1 MKEILAKVSNKVGA
15 ISTKAKTGVMVAGM
29 SALSTVPVWASE
41 AGAGTS
47 GAGIA
52 IDFDIAQMFTFANI
66 IIEALMPVVYITAGL
81 GIGFL
86 IINSLKAAFREGGF
100 PSWGTHE
107 RGEGFSPRPFFV
119 S

>member
-1 MKEILAKVSNKVGA
+1 MKEFFAKVSNKVGA
-15 ISTKAKTGVMVAGM
+15 ISTKAKTGMMVAGM
-29 SALSTVPVWASE
+29 SAMCAVPAWASE
-41 AGAGTS
+41 SGAGTS

-86 IINSLKAAFREGGF
+86 IINSLKAAFR
-100 PSWGTHE
+100 
-107 RGEGFSPRPFFV
+107 
-119 S
+119 

>member
-1 MKEILAKVSNKVGA
+1 MKEFFAKVSNKVGA

-29 SALSTVPVWASE
+29 SALCAVPAWAAEGDS
-41 AGAGTS
+41 AG

-52 IDFDIAQMFTFANI
+52 INFDIAQMFTFANI

-86 IINSLKAAFREGGF
+86 IINSLKAAFR
-100 PSWGTHE
+100 
-107 RGEGFSPRPFFV
+107 
-119 S
+119 

>member
-1 MKEILAKVSNKVGA
+1 MKEILAKASNNASA
-15 ISTKAKTGVMVAGM
+15 ILTKAKTGVMVAAM
-29 SALSTVPVWASE
+29 SAMCAVPAWASE
-41 AGAGTS
+41 PGAGTS

-86 IINSLKAAFREGGF
+86 IINSLKAAFR
-100 PSWGTHE
+100 
-107 RGEGFSPRPFFV
+107 
-119 S
+119 

>member
-1 MKEILAKVSNKVGA
+1 MKEFFAKVSNKVGA

-29 SALSTVPVWASE
+29 SALCAVPAWA
-41 AGAGTS
+41 ADDAS

-52 IDFDIAQMFTFANI
+52 IDFDISQMFTFANI

-86 IINSLKAAFREGGF
+86 IINSLKAAFR
-100 PSWGTHE
+100 
-107 RGEGFSPRPFFV
+107 
-119 S
+119 